1 LASIWTIKRTVTESS
16 AGPTVE
22 VTRATGKTESNTA
35 RACTLPSKGLK
46 STANGKME
54 SATVGLEEIVGNEEQ
69 YTFK

>member
-54 SATVGLEEIVGNEEQ
+54 NATVGLEEIVGNEEQ